1 MLSAGRHIALVSL
14 TFLNLLLIAWTLE
27 NDKINAL
34 SWLCLRT
41 AGEVQPNHFRKLTFM
56 LLFNNVKIHDLTGS
70 LLHINV
76 LLCKDTW
83 CYSKTA
89 LITAT
94 ISTAYRCCP
103 TVDVQCEFSSLRQN
117 STRVHL

>member
-1 MLSAGRHIALVSL
+1 M
-14 TFLNLLLIAWTLE
+14 
-27 NDKINAL
+27 NAV

-41 AGEVQPNHFRKLTFM
+41 AVEVQPNQFRKRAFM
-56 LLFNNVKIHDLTGS
+56 LVLNNVKIHDLTGS
-70 LLHINV
+70 LLHVNV
-76 LLCKDTW
+76 VLCKGTW